1 MLFTQGVNKTKKM
14 ENFDKKEY
22 DVTIKHPF
30 SMLLM
35 GMRGSGKTNF
45 IKDLLLS
52 DYLINLPD
60 KIYFVCDSFQD
71 NHFNPLK
78 KYYKDRISFVEDLP
92 SYEEMENSLIIID
105 DQMNTALTNESVLK
119 AYFKGRHKSIS
130 ILVSIQAIFSNQGKN
145 NLKTISINSD
155 ILVLFPSLKV
165 SDSVKILSRQIYQDL
180 WKFMYYS
187 YEDTRKSQPYPHL
200 LIDNRPQ
207 ISEKIRLRAN
217 IFTNLPNIQVY
228 SPKNST

>member
-1 MLFTQGVNKTKKM
+1 MLFTQGVNKTKKN

-119 AYFKGRHKSIS
+119 AY
-130 ILVSIQAIFSNQGKN
+130 
-145 NLKTISINSD
+145 
-155 ILVLFPSLKV
+155 
-165 SDSVKILSRQIYQDL
+165 Y
-180 WKFMYYS
+180 
-187 YEDTRKSQPYPHL
+187 
-200 LIDNRPQ
+200 NR
-207 ISEKIRLRAN
+207 
-217 IFTNLPNIQVY
+217 F
-228 SPKNST
+228 